1 MFRIQTKSSNGT
13 LHFGRS
19 EELYMRTYKNNE
31 NPFGLVEPLHST
43 PLSPSS
49 NATKFQPMA
58 ITSRWDHNNLLKV
71 LKLTQED

>member
-43 PLSPSS
+43 
-49 NATKFQPMA
+49 
-58 ITSRWDHNNLLKV
+58 ITIIHCHQIPANGNNISV
-71 LKLTQED
+71 GS